1 MKSQRISAVMQESYY
16 YGEDCPA
23 WLFSMDNQKA
33 IDRPFNNHWHPDLEF
48 YYVIEGTYQ
57 IRLDNNTYILN
68 AGDIFIVRP
77 GENHSIQSVSQKAKY
92 YSVGIA
98 TRLVSLDEG
107 HFFQKSFLEPLD
119 RGMLEF
125 DPLVRPSDP
134 DYQNFSMP
142 MDRVIQ
148 TEDRKDKVVMYSSA
162 VSICCALIQ
171 RSRIK
176 EKKTEG
182 FSKEHDA
189 VQQCVLFIKKNYMH
203 KVTLEQLAEIANLH
217 PNYLCTLFRKY
228 MGTSPMTY
236 LSRVRMQ
243 RARKLLR
250 ETDLNIRQ
258 VAEQT
263 GFNSASFFSKRFKA
277 IMGIPPAEYGDAYRK
292 SKTVK

>member
-1 MKSQRISAVMQESYY
+1 MKSQRISAGMQESY

-33 IDRPFNNHWHPDLEF
+33 IDRPFNNHWHPNLEF

-57 IRLDNNTYILN
+57 IRLDNNTHILN

-92 YSVGIA
+92 YSIGIA

-148 TEDRKDKVVMYSSA
+148 TEGQKDKVVMYSGA

-203 KVTLEQLAEIANLH
+203 KVKLEQLAEIANLH